1 MNSIS
6 NANLEEWE
14 EVDVEVSGNHAQREH
29 DHRRRAHV
37 EAHLAPEEV
46 CDRAEDEGAE
56 DEADHGEGEQ
66 VRDVVGLKW
75 RRGLL
80 SLRPGNKERVTPSA

>member
-1 MNSIS
+1 M
-6 NANLEEWE
+6 
-14 EVDVEVSGNHAQREH
+14 DVEVGWHHAQREH

-37 EAHLAPEEV
+37 EAHLASEEV
-46 CDRAEDEGAE
+46 RDRAEDEGAE